1 MPTLTKIK
9 LITLLILFTTI
20 TAEAN
25 TRALKKIYESENR
38 IALVIGNNNY
48 THKRLGTL
56 QNPINDARAMK
67 NALKKLGFSVYYG
80 ENLTVRAMDKKVS
93 KFSRALRHGGV
104 GLFFFAGHG
113 IESQGQNYLMGTN
126 SNIDDEDDVSYE
138 SLELKKV
145 LQKMQNSGN
154 RLNIVLLDAC
164 RNDPFG
170 RGGEGG
176 LAKSTAR
183 GTFIAY
189 ATSPGDVAED
199 GKGKNG
205 VFTAQILKNIDRVG
219 VPIEKIFKDVKV
231 GVLHSTHNRQR
242 PWTNSDIT
250 GDFFFKLGTV
260 REKPSTYSF
269 KSKAP
274 THFSLTIHT
283 QPRDA
288 KVYITNIKP

>member
-1 MPTLTKIK
+1 MVRLREIKYKKKIK
-9 LITLLILFTTI
+9 IVMLFILFISITL
-20 TAEAN
+20 EAN

-67 NALKKLGFSVYYG
+67 KALKKLGFSVYYG
-80 ENLTVRAMDKKVS
+80 ENLTVRDMDKKVS

-154 RLNIVLLDAC
+154 RLNIVLLDG
-164 RNDPFG
+164 N
-170 RGGEGG
+170 
-176 LAKSTAR
+176 
-183 GTFIAY
+183 
-189 ATSPGDVAED
+189 
-199 GKGKNG
+199 GKNG
-205 VFTAQILKNIDRVG
+205 VFTVQILKNIDRVG

-250 GDFFFKLGTV
+250 QNIMVILPELG
-260 REKPSTYSF
+260 
-269 KSKAP
+269 
-274 THFSLTIHT
+274 
-283 QPRDA
+283 
-288 KVYITNIKP
+288 